1 MPREPTDRAEVTSLL
16 LETAFPQV
24 AAWLQ
29 LYRRSSNE
37 APVEPP
43 TEPQLA
49 AFHAYANKLRTM
61 TDGELFVE
69 KQLAEAQAIAAS
81 TPPDG
86 VDLASWKTKGLD
98 NDERSY
104 WANTL
109 AEWDEAEAAFLEAEA
124 KAAEE
129 ASSSQSLRSELVA
142 ARQRIRVLEER
153 NLHEQAT
160 AHEYALH
167 LRRRVEDLQ
176 VALTESIGGLARLE
190 DQLEKERK
198 AAVAAKAGTVHPK
211 LRTTFEKLLLGM
223 AIDKFKYQ
231 LGQSGSVPENIRNAL
246 LRAGIKLDVKTI
258 RERLAEAA
266 RKFEEEGWG

>member
-1 MPREPTDRAEVTSLL
+1 MPKGPKDRAEVTALL
-16 LETAFPQV
+16 LETAFPHV

-49 AFHAYANKLRTM
+49 AFHAYANKVRTM

-69 KQLAEAQAIAAS
+69 KQLVEAQAIAAS
-81 TPPDG
+81 TLPDS
-86 VDLASWKTKGLD
+86 VDSANWKIKGLD

-109 AEWDEAEAAFLEAEA
+109 AEWDEAEAEFLEAEA
-124 KAAEE
+124 KAAAET
-129 ASSSQSLRSELVA
+129 SSSQGLRSELVA
-142 ARQRIRVLEER
+142 ARQRIRELEER
-153 NLHEQAT
+153 NLHEQAK

-167 LRRRVEDLQ
+167 LRRRVEDLHG
-176 VALTESIGGLARLE
+176 ALAESVGVLARLE

-231 LGQSGSVPENIRNAL
+231 LGQSGSVPENIRSAL

-258 RERLAEAA
+258 RERLTDAA
-266 RKFEEEGWG
+266 RKFEEEDWG